1 MKRFLK
7 YNKKVLGLAL
17 ATLTLA
23 ACNDQW
29 DDHYSDSALA
39 GTNSGTIWQAM
50 QQNPELS
57 NFCNV
62 AKACG
67 YDKALQST
75 QAFTVFAPTNN
86 NFSAEDAQSVIDLY
100 NSEVKAGVRLAE
112 NRAIKEFLQNHIA
125 RYTYSVASQTNDSII
140 MMNGKYLVLTQN
152 KFGGKDITSSNKLYE
167 NGVLFTLDKPTE
179 FYNNLFEYIEKQ
191 NNGQPDG
198 LDSMYNFWYDKRY
211 YRYELD
217 EESSV
222 PGDIVNGKTTY
233 LDSVMI
239 KYNELF
245 YSVGQIN
252 DEDSTFWML
261 VPDNT
266 LAKQLIDDY
275 SPYFMYHEQ
284 VDKYDSLRWY
294 MPRVQIAMGGL
305 FSMSKNLP
313 LKNYLSSGT
322 QIDSLMSEGA
332 LEYKYRKS
340 GWGSDSL
347 HYYQYGTL
355 KEPRDPFAAGG
366 IFYGAERIQC
376 SNGVMLKT
384 NQWNISKRETFL
396 RSIVIDAERASRI
409 IVDDK
414 QTLRRTVAR
423 SIPTYSKY
431 YNKVSNNSYL
441 EIYPYDR
448 SISDPEITFLIPN
461 VLSGVKYDIYM
472 VTVPADAVDTLVTEA
487 EKKPSYFYIS
497 RLYKELDGY
506 GPERDSIS
514 DNRSSIFDQP
524 QYFLGDFDGTLG
536 KGYGSGQDVDTICVA
551 QGVEFPTC
559 SWGTRSQVQLRVLNW
574 VDYDPTE
581 TYDRT
586 MRIDCI
592 IFRPQEF
599 GPLKNDE

>member
-7 YNKKVLGLAL
+7 YNNKVLGLAL
-17 ATLTLA
+17 AALTLA

-29 DDHYSDSALA
+29 DDHYNDSALA

-50 QQNPELS
+50 EQNPELS
-57 NFCNV
+57 NFLSV
-62 AKACG
+62 AQACG
-67 YDKALQST
+67 YDKALKST

-86 NFSAEDAQSVIDLY
+86 HFSANQAKAVIDLY
-100 NSEVKAGVRLAE
+100 NDEVKKGIRLAE

-125 RYTYSVASQTNDSII
+125 RYTHSVAANTKDSII
-140 MMNGKYLVLTQN
+140 MMNGKYLLLTQD
-152 KFGGKDITSSNKLYE
+152 KLGGKTISSSNKLYE
-167 NGVLFTLDKPTE
+167 NGVLFTLDEPTE
-179 FYNNLFEYIEKQ
+179 FYNNLFEYMEKQ
-191 NNGQPDG
+191 KTGQPDG

-222 PGDIVNGKTTY
+222 AGDIVNGKTTY
-233 LDSVMI
+233 LDSVMV
-239 KYNELF
+239 KDNELF
-245 YSVGQIN
+245 YGVGRIN
-252 DEDSTFWML
+252 DEDSTYWML
-261 VPDNT
+261 LPTNQ
-266 LAKQLIDDY
+266 LAEKLIAEY

-284 VDKYDSLRWY
+284 VTKYDSLRWM
-294 MPRVQIAMGGL
+294 MPRIQIAMGGL
-305 FSMSKNLP
+305 FSMSQNVA

-322 QIDSLMSEGA
+322 KVDSLMSAGA

-340 GWGSDSL
+340 GWGSDTL

-355 KEPRDPFAAGG
+355 TEPRDPFAAGG
-366 IFYGAERIQC
+366 VFDGAEAIQC
-376 SNGVMLKT
+376 SNGMLFKT
-384 NQWNISKRETFL
+384 DQWNISKRETFL
-396 RSIVIDAERASRI
+396 RSIVIEAERASRI

-414 QTLRRTVAR
+414 QTNRRAVTR

-431 YNKVSNNSYL
+431 YGKVSNNTYL
-441 EIYPYDR
+441 EVYPYDR
-448 SISDPEITFLIPN
+448 SISDPEVTFLIPN

-472 VTVPADAVDTLVTEA
+472 VTVPADAVDTLVTET
-487 EKKPSYFYIS
+487 EKKPSYYYIS
-497 RLYKELDGY
+497 RLYKELNGY

-514 DNRSSIFDQP
+514 DNRSSIFDKP
-524 QYFLGDFDGTLG
+524 EYFLGDFDGTMG
-536 KGYGSGQDVDTICVA
+536 KGYGSGKDVDTICVA

-586 MRIDCI
+586 IRIDCI